1 MNAVAEKQSE
11 SFLLRL
17 RKKDTPTGVSNITI
31 ESLMELTGLTKTEV
45 AHLALRQM
53 ADKYLPRYEKDDGP
67 LTAQQI
73 DAIRNAS
80 SATHIPEDHFNERL
94 F

>member
-1 MNAVAEKQSE
+1 MNVVAEKHVE

-31 ESLMELTGLTKTEV
+31 ESLMDLTGLTKTEV
-45 AHLALRQM
+45 THLALRQM
-53 ADKYLPRYEKDDGP
+53 ADRYIPRYEKDDGP
-67 LTAQQI
+67 LTVQQI
-73 DAIRNAS
+73 DAIRDAS
-80 SATHIPEDHFNERL
+80 SATNIPEESFNERL